1 MPGGLLNLI
10 ALGNQNIILNGN
22 PKKTFFKFVYSKYTN
37 FGLQKFRLDFVGLRT
52 LNINED
58 TQLTFK
64 IPRYGDLLMDTY
76 LSVTLPHIW
85 SPIYPPQDITD
96 VWVPYEFKWIKD
108 LGTRMIKEITVS
120 AGGSILQRIS
130 GNYLTSMI
138 ERDFSETKKKL
149 HDNMTGNTAYFNDPA
164 NYLNRKNVYPNAYYD
179 TSSGGAEPSIRGK
192 TLYIP
197 INVWFTMTS
206 KQAFPLIAMQ
216 YNELVINITLRP
228 LTELYIIRD
237 VKDKE
242 NNYPY
247 IQPNPNQDY
256 QQFHNFIQTP
266 PNVELIY
273 QDKRK
278 NFNSDI
284 HLISTYGF
292 LSKDENRVF
301 AKQSHEYL
309 IKEVYENV
317 YHNVVGS
324 QKVNTD
330 SLGLVNSWMWYF
342 QRSDVNMRNEW
353 SNYTNWPYDY
363 IPQDIFIPAPRSL
376 NADLTNFPDQG
387 FPSITNPNTTTGGNI
402 TVYKNPNGNVNNLFI
417 TGKYFVENQ
426 KNIMSTFGVVLD
438 GKYRE
443 NVFEG
448 GVFEYVEKYIR
459 TAGNGKEGLY
469 CYNFC
474 LNTSPYDLQPSGAMN
489 LSKFSKVE
497 LEFTTYTPPLD
508 ENAVTY
514 QICIPPNGVD
524 PAIPI
529 GVNKP
534 SWRIFDYTYDMYLF
548 EERYNIVKFVSG
560 NCSLMYTR

>member
-10 ALGNQNIILNGN
+10 AVGNQNIILNGN

-52 LNINED
+52 MNITES
-58 TQLTFK
+58 THLTFK
-64 IPRYGDLLMDTY
+64 VPRYGDLLMDSY
-76 LSVTLPHIW
+76 LAVQLPHIW
-85 SPIYPPQDITD
+85 SPIYPPTPENNNWI
-96 VWVPYEFKWIKD
+96 PYEFKWIKD
-108 LGTRMIKEITVS
+108 LGTRMIREITVS
-120 AGGSILQRIS
+120 AGSSILQRIS
-130 GNYLTSMI
+130 GDYLVAMI
-138 ERDFSETKKKL
+138 DRDFSESKKKL
-149 HDNMTGNTAYFNDPA
+149 HNDMTGNTAYFNDPS
-164 NYLNRKNVYPNAYYD
+164 NYSNRVNVYPNAYYN
-179 TSSGGAEPSIRGK
+179 SSTGGAEPSIRGK
-192 TLYIP
+192 TIYIP

-216 YNELVINITLRP
+216 YNELVIDISLRP
-228 LTELYIIRD
+228 VNELYTIRD
-237 VKDKE
+237 VKDRD

-256 QQFHNFIQTP
+256 QQFHNFIRTP
-266 PNVELIY
+266 PNVELSY
-273 QDKRK
+273 TDKRT
-278 NFNSDI
+278 NWNADI

-301 AKQSHEYL
+301 ASESHEYL
-309 IKEVYENV
+309 IKEVYEHTF
-317 YHNVVGS
+317 HNVVGT
-324 QKVNTD
+324 QKVNVD

-363 IPQDIFIPAPRSL
+363 IPQDIFIPAPTHPQIIADGLTTMENPHYSENDSL
-376 NADLTNFPDQG
+376 SQ
-387 FPSITNPNTTTGGNI
+387 NI
-402 TVYKNPNGNVNNLFI
+402 TVFNNSDGSLNNYFI

-426 KNIMSTFGVVLD
+426 KDIMTTFGVVLD

-443 NVFEG
+443 NVFEA
-448 GVFEYVEKYIR
+448 GVYEYVEKYIR
-459 TAGNGKEGLY
+459 TPGGSKEGMY

-474 LNTSPYDLQPSGAMN
+474 LNTDPFDLQPSGAMN

-508 ENAVTY
+508 AHAITY
-514 QICIPPNGVD
+514 QICIPPNGLT

-534 SWRIFDYTYDMYLF
+534 SWRIFDYTYDMHLF
-548 EERYNIVKFVSG
+548 EERYNMVKFVSG
-560 NCSLMYTR
+560 NCSLMYAR

>member
-10 ALGNQNIILNGN
+10 AVGNQNIILNGN

-52 LNINED
+52 MNITD
-58 TQLTFK
+58 QTHLTFK
-64 IPRYGDLLMDTY
+64 VPRYGDLLMDSY
-76 LSVTLPHIW
+76 LAVQLPHIW
-85 SPIYPPQDITD
+85 SPIYPPTSENNNWI
-96 VWVPYEFKWIKD
+96 PYEFKWIKD

-120 AGGSILQRIS
+120 AGSSVLQRIS
-130 GNYLTSMI
+130 GDYLVAMI
-138 ERDFSETKKKL
+138 DRDFSESKKKL
-149 HDNMTGNTAYFNDPA
+149 HNNMTGNTAYFNDPS
-164 NYLNRKNVYPNAYYD
+164 NYSNRVNVYPNAYYN
-179 TSSGGAEPSIRGK
+179 SSTGGAEPSIRGK
-192 TLYIP
+192 TIYIP

-216 YNELVINITLRP
+216 YNELVIDISLRP
-228 LTELYIIRD
+228 VNELYTIRD
-237 VKDKE
+237 VKDRD

-256 QQFHNFIQTP
+256 QQFHNFIRTP
-266 PNVELIY
+266 PNVELSY
-273 QDKRK
+273 TDKRT
-278 NFNSDI
+278 NWNADI

-301 AKQSHEYL
+301 ASESHEYL
-309 IKEVYENV
+309 IKEVYEHTF
-317 YHNVVGS
+317 HNVVGT
-324 QKVNTD
+324 QKVNVD

-363 IPQDIFIPAPRSL
+363 IPQDIFIPAPTHPQIIADGLATMENPHYPGNDSLSQNITAFNNADGSL
-376 NADLTNFPDQG
+376 NN
-387 FPSITNPNTTTGGNI
+387 
-402 TVYKNPNGNVNNLFI
+402 YFI

-426 KNIMSTFGVVLD
+426 KDIMTTFGVVLD

-443 NVFEG
+443 NVFEA
-448 GVFEYVEKYIR
+448 GVYEYVEKYIR
-459 TAGNGKEGLY
+459 TPGGSKEGMY

-474 LNTSPYDLQPSGAMN
+474 LNTDPFDLQPSGAMN

-508 ENAVTY
+508 TQAITY
-514 QICIPPNGVD
+514 QICIPPNGLT

-534 SWRIFDYTYDMYLF
+534 SWRIFDYTYDMHLF
-548 EERYNIVKFVSG
+548 EERYNMVKFVSG
-560 NCSLMYTR
+560 NCSLMYAR

>member
-52 LNINED
+52 LNMTD
-58 TQLTFK
+58 KTQLTFK
-64 IPRYGDLLMDTY
+64 VPRYGDLLMDTY
-76 LSVTLPHIW
+76 LAVTLPHIW
-85 SPIYPPQDITD
+85 SPIYPPQTTND

-108 LGTRMIKEITVS
+108 LGSRMIKEITVS
-120 AGGSILQRIS
+120 AGGSVLQRIT
-130 GNYLTSMI
+130 GDYLTAMI
-138 ERDFSETKKKL
+138 ERDFSETKKHL
-149 HDNMTGNTAYFNDPA
+149 HDNMSGNTAQFNDPG
-164 NYLNRKNVYPNAYYD
+164 NYVNRTNVYPNAYYN
-179 TSSGGAEPSIRGK
+179 TSPGGAEPSIRGK
-192 TLYIP
+192 TIYIP

-216 YNELVINITLRP
+216 YNELVIDITLRP
-228 LTELYIIRD
+228 VTELYIIRD
-237 VKDKE
+237 VKDKI

-266 PNVELIY
+266 PNVELTY
-273 QDKRK
+273 SDKRT
-278 NFNSDI
+278 NWNADM

-301 AKQSHEYL
+301 AKDSHEYL
-309 IKEVYENV
+309 IKEVYDHV

-324 QKVNTD
+324 QKINTD

-363 IPQDIFIPAPRSL
+363 IPQDIFVPIASHPQISNRALS
-376 NADLTNFPDQG
+376 
-387 FPSITNPNTTTGGNI
+387 TTTVTGLAGPLS
-402 TVYKNPNGNVNNLFI
+402 VYSNPDNSVTNLFI
-417 TGKYFVENQ
+417 SGEYFVENQ
-426 KNIMSTFGVVLD
+426 KSIMTTFGVVLD

-443 NVFEG
+443 NVFEA
-448 GVFEYVEKYIR
+448 GVFEYVEKYVR
-459 TAGNGKEGLY
+459 TSGNAKEGLY

-474 LNTSPYDLQPSGAMN
+474 INTSPFDIQPSGAMN
-489 LSKFSKVE
+489 MSKFSKVE

-508 ENAVTY
+508 PNSVTY
-514 QICIPPNGVD
+514 QICIPPNGLT

-534 SWRIFDYTYDMYLF
+534 SWRIFDYTYDMHLF

-560 NCSLMYTR
+560 NCSLMYSR

>member
-52 LNINED
+52 LNMTD
-58 TQLTFK
+58 KTQLTFK
-64 IPRYGDLLMDTY
+64 VPRYGDLLMDTY
-76 LSVTLPHIW
+76 LAVTLPHIW
-85 SPIYPPQDITD
+85 SPVYPPQTVND

-108 LGTRMIKEITVS
+108 LGSRMIQEITVS
-120 AGGSILQRIS
+120 AGGSVLQRIT
-130 GNYLTSMI
+130 GNYLTAMI
-138 ERDFSETKKKL
+138 ERDFSETKKHL
-149 HDNMTGNTAYFNDPA
+149 HDNMSGNTTQFNNPA
-164 NYLNRKNVYPNAYYD
+164 NHLNRINTYPNSYYN
-179 TSSGGAEPSIRGK
+179 TSPGGAEPSIRGK
-192 TLYIP
+192 TIYIP

-216 YNELVINITLRP
+216 YNELVIEVILRP
-228 LTELYIIRD
+228 VTELYIIRD
-237 VKDKE
+237 VKDKV

-266 PNVELIY
+266 PNVELSY
-273 QDKRK
+273 SDKRT
-278 NFNSDI
+278 NWNADL

-301 AKQSHEYL
+301 AKEEHDYL
-309 IKEVYENV
+309 IKEVYEHI

-324 QKVNTD
+324 QKINID

-342 QRSDVNMRNEW
+342 QRNDVNMRNEW

-363 IPQDIFIPAPRSL
+363 IPQDIFIPTSTHPQIMNRAISTTTVPG
-376 NADLTNFPDQG
+376 LTEPI
-387 FPSITNPNTTTGGNI
+387 SVYSNPNTVVT
-402 TVYKNPNGNVNNLFI
+402 NLFI
-417 TGKYFVENQ
+417 SGEYFVENH
-426 KNIMSTFGVVLD
+426 KSIMTTLGVVLD

-443 NVFEG
+443 NVFEA
-448 GVFEYVEKYIR
+448 GVFEYVEKYVR
-459 TAGNGKEGLY
+459 TSGNAKEGLY

-474 LNTSPYDLQPSGAMN
+474 INTSPYDLQPSGAMN
-489 LSKFSKVE
+489 MSKFSKVE

-508 ENAVTY
+508 SNSVTY
-514 QICIPPNGVD
+514 QICIPPNGLT

-534 SWRIFDYTYDMYLF
+534 SWRIFDYTYDMHLF

-560 NCSLMYTR
+560 NCSLMYSR

>member
-52 LNINED
+52 LNMTD
-58 TQLTFK
+58 KTQLTFK
-64 IPRYGDLLMDTY
+64 VPRYGDLLMDTY
-76 LSVTLPHIW
+76 LALTLPHIW
-85 SPIYPPQDITD
+85 SPIYPPQTTND

-108 LGTRMIKEITVS
+108 LGSRMIKEITVS
-120 AGGSILQRIS
+120 AGGSVLQRIS
-130 GNYLTSMI
+130 GDYLTAMI
-138 ERDFSETKKKL
+138 ERDFSETKKHL
-149 HDNMTGNTAYFNDPA
+149 HDNMSGNTSQFNDPG
-164 NYLNRKNVYPNAYYD
+164 NYVNRTNVYPNAYYN
-179 TSSGGAEPSIRGK
+179 TSPGGAEPSIRGK
-192 TLYIP
+192 TIYIP

-216 YNELVINITLRP
+216 YNELVIDITLRP
-228 LTELYIIRD
+228 VTELYIIRD
-237 VKDKE
+237 VRDKL

-266 PNVELIY
+266 PNVELNY
-273 QDKRK
+273 SDKRT
-278 NFNSDI
+278 NWNADM

-301 AKQSHEYL
+301 AKESHEYL
-309 IKEVYENV
+309 IKEVYEHV

-324 QKVNTD
+324 QKINTD

-363 IPQDIFIPAPRSL
+363 IPQDIFIPINTHPQISNRALSTTTVTG
-376 NADLTNFPDQG
+376 LTGPI
-387 FPSITNPNTTTGGNI
+387 SVYSNPNNSTT
-402 TVYKNPNGNVNNLFI
+402 NLFI
-417 TGKYFVENQ
+417 SGEYFVENQ
-426 KNIMSTFGVVLD
+426 KSIMTTFGIVLD

-443 NVFEG
+443 NVFEA
-448 GVFEYVEKYIR
+448 GVFEYVEKYVR
-459 TAGNGKEGLY
+459 TSGNAKEGLY

-474 LNTSPYDLQPSGAMN
+474 INTSPFDLQPSGAMN
-489 LSKFSKVE
+489 MSKFSKVE

-508 ENAVTY
+508 PNSVTY
-514 QICIPPNGVD
+514 QICIPPNGLT
-524 PAIPI
+524 PSIPI

-534 SWRIFDYTYDMYLF
+534 SWRIFDYTYDMHLF
-548 EERYNIVKFVSG
+548 EERYNIVKFISG
-560 NCSLMYTR
+560 NCSLMYSR

>member
-10 ALGNQNIILNGN
+10 AVGNQNIILNGN

-52 LNINED
+52 LSITD
-58 TQLTFK
+58 PTHLTFK
-64 IPRYGDLLMDTY
+64 VPRYGDLLMDSY
-76 LSVTLPHIW
+76 LAIRLPHIW
-85 SPIYPPQDITD
+85 SPIYPPTSTNDNWI
-96 VWVPYEFKWIKD
+96 PYEFKWIKD
-108 LGTRMIKEITVS
+108 LGTRMIKEITIS
-120 AGGSILQRIS
+120 AGSSVLQRIS
-130 GNYLTSMI
+130 GDYLVAMI
-138 ERDFSETKKKL
+138 DRDFSEAKKKL
-149 HDNMTGNTAYFNDPA
+149 HDDMTGNTTYFNDPS
-164 NYLNRKNVYPNAYYD
+164 NFSNRTNAYP
-179 TSSGGAEPSIRGK
+179 SSYYNASTGGSEPSIRGK
-192 TLYIP
+192 TIYIP

-216 YNELVINITLRP
+216 YNELVIDISLRP
-228 LTELYIIRD
+228 VNELYTIRD
-237 VKDKE
+237 VKDTA

-256 QQFHNFIQTP
+256 QQFHNFIRTP
-266 PNVELIY
+266 PNVALTY
-273 QDKRK
+273 TDKRT
-278 NFNSDI
+278 NWNADI

-301 AKQSHEYL
+301 ASESHEYL
-309 IKEVYENV
+309 IKEVYEHTF
-317 YHNVVGS
+317 HNVVGT
-324 QKVNTD
+324 QKVSTD

-363 IPQDIFIPAPRSL
+363 IPQDIFIPAPTHPQIIADDISTIVNPKNGASGNISVYT
-376 NADLTNFPDQG
+376 NADGTL
-387 FPSITNPNTTTGGNI
+387 
-402 TVYKNPNGNVNNLFI
+402 NNYFI

-426 KNIMSTFGVVLD
+426 KDIMTTFGVVLD

-443 NVFEG
+443 NVFEA
-448 GVFEYVEKYIR
+448 GVYEYVEKYIR
-459 TAGNGKEGLY
+459 TPGGSKEGMY

-474 LNTSPYDLQPSGAMN
+474 LNTDPFDLQPSGAMN

-508 ENAVTY
+508 TEAITY
-514 QICIPPNGVD
+514 QICIPPNGLT

-534 SWRIFDYTYDMYLF
+534 SWRIFDYTYDMHLF

-560 NCSLMYTR
+560 NCSLMYAR

>member
-52 LNINED
+52 LNMTD
-58 TQLTFK
+58 KTQLTFK
-64 IPRYGDLLMDTY
+64 VPRYGDLLMDTY
-76 LSVTLPHIW
+76 LALTLPHIW
-85 SPIYPPQDITD
+85 SPIYPPQTTND

-108 LGTRMIKEITVS
+108 LGSRMIKEITVS
-120 AGGSILQRIS
+120 AGGSVLQRIS
-130 GNYLTSMI
+130 GDYLTAMI
-138 ERDFSETKKKL
+138 ERDFSETKKHL
-149 HDNMTGNTAYFNDPA
+149 HDNMSGNTSQFNDPG
-164 NYLNRKNVYPNAYYD
+164 NYVNRTNVYPNAYYN
-179 TSSGGAEPSIRGK
+179 TSPGGAEPSIRGK
-192 TLYIP
+192 TIYIP

-216 YNELVINITLRP
+216 YNELVIDITLRP
-228 LTELYIIRD
+228 VTELYIIRD
-237 VKDKE
+237 VRDKL

-266 PNVELIY
+266 PNVELNY
-273 QDKRK
+273 SDKRT
-278 NFNSDI
+278 NWNADM

-301 AKQSHEYL
+301 AKESHEYL
-309 IKEVYENV
+309 IKEVYEHV

-324 QKVNTD
+324 QKINTD

-363 IPQDIFIPAPRSL
+363 IPQDIFIPINTHPQISNRALSTTTVTG
-376 NADLTNFPDQG
+376 LTGPI
-387 FPSITNPNTTTGGNI
+387 SVYSNPNNSAT
-402 TVYKNPNGNVNNLFI
+402 NLFI
-417 TGKYFVENQ
+417 SGEYFVENQ
-426 KNIMSTFGVVLD
+426 KSIMTTFGIVLD

-443 NVFEG
+443 NVFEA
-448 GVFEYVEKYIR
+448 GVFEYVEKYVR
-459 TAGNGKEGLY
+459 TSGNAKEGLY

-474 LNTSPYDLQPSGAMN
+474 INTSPFDLQPSGAMN
-489 LSKFSKVE
+489 MSKFSKVE

-508 ENAVTY
+508 PNSVTY
-514 QICIPPNGVD
+514 QICIPPNGLT
-524 PAIPI
+524 PSIPI

-534 SWRIFDYTYDMYLF
+534 SWRIFDYTYDMHLF
-548 EERYNIVKFVSG
+548 EERYNIVKFISG
-560 NCSLMYTR
+560 NCSLMYSR

>member
-52 LNINED
+52 LNMTD
-58 TQLTFK
+58 KTQLTFK
-64 IPRYGDLLMDTY
+64 VPRYGDLLMDTY
-76 LSVTLPHIW
+76 LALTLPHIW
-85 SPIYPPQDITD
+85 SPIYPPQTTND

-108 LGTRMIKEITVS
+108 LGSRMIKEITVS
-120 AGGSILQRIS
+120 AGGSVLQRIS
-130 GNYLTSMI
+130 GDYLTAMI
-138 ERDFSETKKKL
+138 ERDFSETKKHL
-149 HDNMTGNTAYFNDPA
+149 HDNMSGNTAQFNDPG
-164 NYLNRKNVYPNAYYD
+164 NYVNRTNVYPNAYYN
-179 TSSGGAEPSIRGK
+179 TSPGGAEPSIRGK
-192 TLYIP
+192 TIYIP

-216 YNELVINITLRP
+216 YNELVIDIILRP
-228 LTELYIIRD
+228 VTELYIIRD
-237 VKDKE
+237 VKDKV

-266 PNVELIY
+266 PNVELNY
-273 QDKRK
+273 SDKRT
-278 NFNSDI
+278 NWNADM

-301 AKQSHEYL
+301 AKESHEYL
-309 IKEVYENV
+309 IKEVYEHI
-317 YHNVVGS
+317 YHDVVGS
-324 QKVNTD
+324 QKINID

-342 QRSDVNMRNEW
+342 QRNDVNMRNEW

-363 IPQDIFIPAPRSL
+363 IPQDIFVPASSHPQISNRALS
-376 NADLTNFPDQG
+376 
-387 FPSITNPNTTTGGNI
+387 TTTVTGLTGPLS
-402 TVYKNPNGNVNNLFI
+402 VYSNPDNSVTNLFI
-417 TGKYFVENQ
+417 SGEYFVENQ
-426 KNIMSTFGVVLD
+426 KQIMTTFGVVLD

-443 NVFEG
+443 NVFEA
-448 GVFEYVEKYIR
+448 GVFEYVEKYVR
-459 TAGNGKEGLY
+459 TSGNAKEGLY

-474 LNTSPYDLQPSGAMN
+474 INTTPYDLQPSGAMN
-489 LSKFSKVE
+489 MSKFSKVE

-508 ENAVTY
+508 PNSVTY
-514 QICIPPNGVD
+514 QICIPPNGLT

-529 GVNKP
+529 GINKP
-534 SWRIFDYTYDMYLF
+534 SWRIFDYTYDMHLF

-560 NCSLMYTR
+560 NCSLMYSR

>member
-10 ALGNQNIILNGN
+10 AVGNQNIILNGN

-52 LNINED
+52 MNITD
-58 TQLTFK
+58 QTHLTFK
-64 IPRYGDLLMDTY
+64 VPRYGDLLMDSY
-76 LSVTLPHIW
+76 LAIQLPHIW
-85 SPIYPPQDITD
+85 SPIYPPTSTNDNWI
-96 VWVPYEFKWIKD
+96 PYEFKWIKD
-108 LGTRMIKEITVS
+108 LGTRMIKEITIS
-120 AGGSILQRIS
+120 AGSSVLQRIS
-130 GNYLTSMI
+130 GDYLVAMI
-138 ERDFSETKKKL
+138 DRDFSEAKKKL
-149 HDNMTGNTAYFNDPA
+149 HDDMTGNSAYFNDPA
-164 NYLNRKNVYPNAYYD
+164 NYSNRVNAYPNAYYNAS
-179 TSSGGAEPSIRGK
+179 TGGAEPSIRGK
-192 TLYIP
+192 TIYIP

-216 YNELVINITLRP
+216 YNELVIDISLRP
-228 LTELYIIRD
+228 VNELYTIRD
-237 VKDKE
+237 VKDRD

-256 QQFHNFIQTP
+256 QQFHNFIRTP
-266 PNVELIY
+266 PNVELTY
-273 QDKRK
+273 TDKRT
-278 NFNSDI
+278 NWNSDI

-301 AKQSHEYL
+301 ASESHEYL
-309 IKEVYENV
+309 IKEVYEHTF
-317 YHNVVGS
+317 HNVVGT
-324 QKVNTD
+324 QKVSVD

-353 SNYTNWPYDY
+353 SNYTNWPYNY
-363 IPQDIFIPAPRSL
+363 IPQDIFIPTPTHPQI
-376 NADLTNFPDQG
+376 NADGISTMV
-387 FPSITNPNTTTGGNI
+387 NPKAGTTGNISVYNNADGNL
-402 TVYKNPNGNVNNLFI
+402 NNYFI

-426 KNIMSTFGVVLD
+426 KDIMTTFGVILD

-443 NVFEG
+443 NVFEA

-459 TAGNGKEGLY
+459 TPGGSKEGMY

-474 LNTSPYDLQPSGAMN
+474 LNTDPFDLQPSGAMN

-508 ENAVTY
+508 TQAITY
-514 QICIPPNGVD
+514 QICIPPSGLT

-534 SWRIFDYTYDMYLF
+534 SWRVFDYTYDMHLF
-548 EERYNIVKFVSG
+548 EERYNMVKFVSG
-560 NCSLMYTR
+560 NCSLMYAR

>member
-10 ALGNQNIILNGN
+10 AVGNQNIILNGN

-52 LNINED
+52 MNITES
-58 TQLTFK
+58 THLTFK
-64 IPRYGDLLMDTY
+64 VPRYGDLLMDSY
-76 LSVTLPHIW
+76 LAVQLPHIW
-85 SPIYPPQDITD
+85 SPIYPPTPENNNWI
-96 VWVPYEFKWIKD
+96 PYEFKWIKD
-108 LGTRMIKEITVS
+108 LGTRMIREITVS
-120 AGGSILQRIS
+120 AGSSILQRIS
-130 GNYLTSMI
+130 GDYLVAMI
-138 ERDFSETKKKL
+138 DRDFSESKKKL
-149 HDNMTGNTAYFNDPA
+149 HNDMTGNTAYFNDPS
-164 NYLNRKNVYPNAYYD
+164 NYSNRVNVYPNAYYN
-179 TSSGGAEPSIRGK
+179 SSTGGAEPSIRGK
-192 TLYIP
+192 TIYIP

-216 YNELVINITLRP
+216 YNELVIDISLRP
-228 LTELYIIRD
+228 VNELYTIRD
-237 VKDKE
+237 VKDRD

-256 QQFHNFIQTP
+256 QQFHNFIRTP
-266 PNVELIY
+266 PNVELSY
-273 QDKRK
+273 TDKRT
-278 NFNSDI
+278 NWNADI

-301 AKQSHEYL
+301 ASESHEYL
-309 IKEVYENV
+309 IKEVYEHTF
-317 YHNVVGS
+317 HNVVGT
-324 QKVNTD
+324 QKVNVD

-363 IPQDIFIPAPRSL
+363 IPQDIFIPAPTHPQIIADGLTTMENPHYPGNNSL
-376 NADLTNFPDQG
+376 SQNITAFNNADGSLSN
-387 FPSITNPNTTTGGNI
+387 
-402 TVYKNPNGNVNNLFI
+402 YFI

-426 KNIMSTFGVVLD
+426 KDIMTTFGVVLD

-443 NVFEG
+443 NVFEA
-448 GVFEYVEKYIR
+448 GVYEYVEKYIR
-459 TAGNGKEGLY
+459 SPGGSKEGMY

-474 LNTSPYDLQPSGAMN
+474 LNTDPFDLQPSGAMN

-508 ENAVTY
+508 TQAITY
-514 QICIPPNGVD
+514 QICIPPSGLT

-534 SWRIFDYTYDMYLF
+534 SWRIFDYTYDMHLF
-548 EERYNIVKFVSG
+548 EERYNMVKFVSG
-560 NCSLMYTR
+560 NCSLMYAR

>member
-10 ALGNQNIILNGN
+10 AVGNQNIILNGN

-52 LNINED
+52 MNITD
-58 TQLTFK
+58 QTHLTFK
-64 IPRYGDLLMDTY
+64 VPRYGDLFMDSY
-76 LSVTLPHIW
+76 LAIRLPHIW
-85 SPIYPPQDITD
+85 SPIYPPTSTNDNWI
-96 VWVPYEFKWIKD
+96 PYEFKWIKD
-108 LGTRMIKEITVS
+108 LGTRMIKEITIS
-120 AGGSILQRIS
+120 AGSSVLQRIS
-130 GNYLTSMI
+130 GDYLVAMI
-138 ERDFSETKKKL
+138 DRDFSEAKKKL
-149 HDNMTGNTAYFNDPA
+149 HDDMTGNSAYFNDPA
-164 NYLNRKNVYPNAYYD
+164 NYSNRVNAYPNAYYNAS
-179 TSSGGAEPSIRGK
+179 TGGAEPSIRGK
-192 TLYIP
+192 TIYIP

-216 YNELVINITLRP
+216 YNELVIDISLRP
-228 LTELYIIRD
+228 VNELYTIRD
-237 VKDKE
+237 VKDRD

-256 QQFHNFIQTP
+256 QQFHNFIRTP
-266 PNVELIY
+266 PNVELTY
-273 QDKRK
+273 TDKRT
-278 NFNSDI
+278 NWNSDI

-301 AKQSHEYL
+301 ASESHEYL
-309 IKEVYENV
+309 IKEVYEHTF
-317 YHNVVGS
+317 HNVVGT
-324 QKVNTD
+324 QKVSVD

-353 SNYTNWPYDY
+353 SNYTNWPYNY
-363 IPQDIFIPAPRSL
+363 IPQDIFIPTPTHPQI
-376 NADLTNFPDQG
+376 NADGISTMV
-387 FPSITNPNTTTGGNI
+387 NPKAGTTGNI
-402 TVYKNPNGNVNNLFI
+402 SVYKNADGNLNNYFI

-426 KNIMSTFGVVLD
+426 KDIMTTFGVVLD

-443 NVFEG
+443 NVFEA

-459 TAGNGKEGLY
+459 TPGGSKEGMY

-474 LNTSPYDLQPSGAMN
+474 LNTDPFDLQPSGAMN

-508 ENAVTY
+508 TQAITY
-514 QICIPPNGVD
+514 QICIPPSGLT

-534 SWRIFDYTYDMYLF
+534 SWRVFDYTYDMHLF
-548 EERYNIVKFVSG
+548 EERYNMVKFVSG
-560 NCSLMYTR
+560 NCSLMYAR

>member
-10 ALGNQNIILNGN
+10 AVGNQNVILNGN

-52 LNINED
+52 LSITD
-58 TQLTFK
+58 TTHLTFK
-64 IPRYGDLLMDTY
+64 VPRYGDLLMDSY
-76 LSVTLPHIW
+76 LAIRLPHIW
-85 SPIYPPQDITD
+85 SPIYPPTSTNDNWI
-96 VWVPYEFKWIKD
+96 PYEFKWIKD
-108 LGTRMIKEITVS
+108 LGTRMIKEITIS
-120 AGGSILQRIS
+120 AGSSVLQRIS
-130 GNYLTSMI
+130 GDYLVAMI
-138 ERDFSETKKKL
+138 DRDFSEAKKKL
-149 HDNMTGNTAYFNDPA
+149 HDDMTGNTTYFNDPA
-164 NYLNRKNVYPNAYYD
+164 NFSNRTNVYPNSYYD
-179 TSSGGAEPSIRGK
+179 TSLGGAEPSIRGK
-192 TLYIP
+192 TIYIP

-216 YNELVINITLRP
+216 YNELVIDISLRP
-228 LTELYIIRD
+228 VNELYTIRD
-237 VKDKE
+237 VKDTE

-256 QQFHNFIQTP
+256 QQFHNFIRTP
-266 PNVELIY
+266 PNVELVY
-273 QDKRK
+273 TDKRT
-278 NFNSDI
+278 NWNSDI

-301 AKQSHEYL
+301 ASESHEYL
-309 IKEVYENV
+309 IKEVYEHTF
-317 YHNVVGS
+317 HNVVGT
-324 QKVNTD
+324 QKVNID

-363 IPQDIFIPAPRSL
+363 IPQDIFIPTSTHPQIV
-376 NADLTNFPDQG
+376 ADGIATMV
-387 FPSITNPNTTTGGNI
+387 NPKTGATGNI
-402 TVYKNPNGNVNNLFI
+402 SVYTNANGTVNNSFI

-426 KNIMSTFGVVLD
+426 KDIMTTFGVVLD

-443 NVFEG
+443 NVFEA

-459 TAGNGKEGLY
+459 TAGGSKEGMY

-474 LNTSPYDLQPSGAMN
+474 LNTDPLDIQPSGAMN

-508 ENAVTY
+508 TEAITY
-514 QICIPPNGVD
+514 QICIPPNGLT

-534 SWRIFDYTYDMYLF
+534 SWRVFDYTYDMHLF

-560 NCSLMYTR
+560 NCSLMYSR

>member
-52 LNINED
+52 LNMTD
-58 TQLTFK
+58 KTQLTFK
-64 IPRYGDLLMDTY
+64 VPRYGDLLMDTY
-76 LSVTLPHIW
+76 LALTLPHIW
-85 SPIYPPQDITD
+85 SPIYPPQTTND

-108 LGTRMIKEITVS
+108 LGSRMIKEITVS
-120 AGGSILQRIS
+120 AGGSVLQRIS
-130 GNYLTSMI
+130 GDYLTAMI
-138 ERDFSETKKKL
+138 ERDFSETKKHL
-149 HDNMTGNTAYFNDPA
+149 HDNMSGNTSQFNDPG
-164 NYLNRKNVYPNAYYD
+164 NYVNRTNVYPNAYYN
-179 TSSGGAEPSIRGK
+179 TSPGGAEPSIRGK
-192 TLYIP
+192 TIYIP

-216 YNELVINITLRP
+216 YNELVIDITLRP
-228 LTELYIIRD
+228 VTELYIIRD
-237 VKDKE
+237 VRDKL

-266 PNVELIY
+266 PNVELNY
-273 QDKRK
+273 SDKRT
-278 NFNSDI
+278 NWNADM

-301 AKQSHEYL
+301 AKESHEYL
-309 IKEVYENV
+309 IKEVYEHV

-324 QKVNTD
+324 QKINTD

-363 IPQDIFIPAPRSL
+363 IPQDIFIPINTHPQISNRALSTTTVTG
-376 NADLTNFPDQG
+376 LTGPI
-387 FPSITNPNTTTGGNI
+387 SVYSNPNNSAT
-402 TVYKNPNGNVNNLFI
+402 NLFI
-417 TGKYFVENQ
+417 SGEYFVENQ
-426 KNIMSTFGVVLD
+426 KSIMTTFGIVLD

-443 NVFEG
+443 NVFEA
-448 GVFEYVEKYIR
+448 GVFEYVEKYVR
-459 TAGNGKEGLY
+459 TSGNAKEGLY

-474 LNTSPYDLQPSGAMN
+474 INTSPFDLQPSGAMN
-489 LSKFSKVE
+489 MSKFSKVE

-508 ENAVTY
+508 PNSVTY
-514 QICIPPNGVD
+514 QICIPPNGLT

-534 SWRIFDYTYDMYLF
+534 SWRIFDYTYDMHLF
-548 EERYNIVKFVSG
+548 EERYNIVKFISG
-560 NCSLMYTR
+560 NCSLMYSR